1 VSGTYAKN
9 RARNGRIPK
18 NAVFHLRTPVV
29 KTRERNQLVLRASD
43 RSASIY
49 GAAVNVA
56 EMNIRQIWS
65 LVHSVIWSFNSQIEN
80 DQMNQ

>member
-1 VSGTYAKN
+1 VSGTYEKN

-29 KTRERNQLVLRASD
+29 KTREWNQLVLRASD

-65 LVHSVIWSFNSQIEN
+65 LVHLVIWSFNSQIEN